1 MTGPGS
7 QNILVDESSK
17 NNNAKATGTS
27 QDPQWRPSN
36 EGLLFSTNSFL

>member
-7 QNILVDESSK
+7 MNLLVDESSK
-17 NNNAKATGTS
+17 SNHAKATGTN

-36 EGLLFSTNSFL
+36 EGLLF